1 MSSTPQPRGWAYI
14 RVSDEKQAES
24 TLGIRGY
31 IADVIRY
38 ADAYGIDLGQ
48 PDTFKSEEGAIAKR
62 ERILIDA
69 AVSAYKKRLADRP
82 QGRILCSSVRP
93 GDHILIPKLSRG
105 FRNIKDCLATVE
117 RWESIGV
124 KCVILNCPVQ
134 GKAMLGIFAAVAEL
148 ESEEKSNRQRDAYR
162 ASRLAGRPAK
172 RDPDAGFTW
181 VRKGGRRYMVP
192 CPKEI
197 ALAKKVSQWKA
208 DEGLGAREIRY
219 RLNQLHIRTPDWGQ
233 GNLEYSL
240 HRIYGLLKTSERL
253 AEIERLT
260 GIPAEQADEEW
271 LRKYAEAVE
280 ARREER
286 ERRREKIR
294 QRREWAKYQKEL
306 GAA

>member
-82 QGRILCSSVRP
+82 QGRILCSSIRP

-117 RWESIGV
+117 
-124 KCVILNCPVQ
+124 
-134 GKAMLGIFAAVAEL
+134 
-148 ESEEKSNRQRDAYR
+148 
-162 ASRLAGRPAK
+162 
-172 RDPDAGFTW
+172 
-181 VRKGGRRYMVP
+181 
-192 CPKEI
+192 
-197 ALAKKVSQWKA
+197 
-208 DEGLGAREIRY
+208 
-219 RLNQLHIRTPDWGQ
+219 
-233 GNLEYSL
+233 
-240 HRIYGLLKTSERL
+240 
-253 AEIERLT
+253 
-260 GIPAEQADEEW
+260 
-271 LRKYAEAVE
+271 
-280 ARREER
+280 
-286 ERRREKIR
+286 
-294 QRREWAKYQKEL
+294 
-306 GAA
+306 